1 MTASPAR
8 AVIWRE
14 LHTIDIDA
22 AKAYYAG
29 LLGWRF
35 QAEQATRFAW
45 GDGAG
50 VYHLI
55 EAGGEIHGGM
65 APLGGGGAHWLCYVQ
80 VQDVEAALD
89 EAEKLGATV
98 IRAAFDVPGVG
109 VNAVI
114 ADPGGARI
122 GLSAPS
128 YDYPYPAGVFLRD
141 HLFTD
146 DPARAASFYKDL
158 FGWALPVEGAVEG
171 SGEGSAEGAFGV
183 SARPADCATP
193 FWAPV
198 LAVSNVDTALARAAA
213 LGGVVRSR
221 TGAPYEDRFALTAD
235 PQSAVFG
242 LAARA

>member
-14 LHTIDIDA
+14 LHTTDIDA
-22 AKAYYAG
+22 AKAYYAA

-65 APLGGGGAHWLCYVQ
+65 APLGGGGAHWLSYVQ
-80 VQDVEAALD
+80 VQDVEAALN

-114 ADPGGARI
+114 ADSGGARI

-128 YDYPYPAGVFLRD
+128 YDYPYPVGVFLRD

-158 FGWALPVEGAVEG
+158 FGWSLSADGSTQGAL
-171 SGEGSAEGAFGV
+171 GV

-198 LAVSNVDTALARAAA
+198 LAVPNVDRALAQAAD
-213 LGGVVRSR
+213 LGSVGRSR
-221 TGAPYEDRFALTAD
+221 TGAPHEGQVALTAD
-235 PQSAVFG
+235 PQGAVFG
-242 LAARA
+242 LEARA

>member
-1 MTASPAR
+1 MTASPTR

-14 LHTIDIDA
+14 LHTTDIDA

-65 APLGGGGAHWLCYVQ
+65 APLSGGAAHWLSYVQ

-98 IRAAFDVPGVG
+98 VRAAFDVPGVG

-146 DPARAASFYKDL
+146 DPAGAASFYKGL
-158 FGWALPVEGAVEG
+158 FGWSL
-171 SGEGSAEGAFGV
+171 SAEGALGV
-183 SARPADCATP
+183 SERPADCDAS

-198 LAVSNVDTALARAAA
+198 LSVPNVDRALARATE
-213 LGGVVRSR
+213 LGGVGRSR
-221 TGAPYEDRFALTAD
+221 TGAPHEDQLVLTVD
-235 PQSAVFG
+235 PQGAVFG
-242 LAARA
+242 LEART

>member
-14 LHTIDIDA
+14 LHTTDIDA
-22 AKAYYAG
+22 AKAYYAA

-65 APLGGGGAHWLCYVQ
+65 APLGGGGAHWLAYVQ

-158 FGWALPVEGAVEG
+158 FGWTLPAGGA
-171 SGEGSAEGAFGV
+171 AEGALGV
-183 SARPADCATP
+183 SARPADCDAS

-198 LAVSNVDTALARAAA
+198 LAVPNVNTALARATA
-213 LGGVVRSR
+213 LGGVGRSR

-235 PQSAVFG
+235 PQGAVFG
-242 LAARA
+242 LEARA

>member
-1 MTASPAR
+1 MTASPAP

-14 LHTIDIDA
+14 LHTPDIEA

-29 LLGWRF
+29 LLGWRY

-65 APLGGGGAHWLCYVQ
+65 APLSGGAAHWLSYVQ
-80 VQDVEAALD
+80 VQDVEAALSK
-89 EAEKLGATV
+89 AEKLGAAIV
-98 IRAAFDVPGVG
+98 RAAFDVPGVG

-128 YDYPYPAGVFLRD
+128 YDYPYPAGVFRRD
-141 HLFTD
+141 HLFTHD
-146 DPARAASFYKDL
+146 ADGAALFYKDL
-158 FGWALPVEGAVEG
+158 FGWTLSAGGAL
-171 SGEGSAEGAFGV
+171 GV
-183 SARPADCATP
+183 SGRPADFSTS

-198 LAVSNVDTALARAAA
+198 LAVSNVGTVLAHATE
-213 LGGVVRSR
+213 LGGFIRSGGDESDKDKF
-221 TGAPYEDRFALTAD
+221 TLTAD
-235 PQSAVFG
+235 PQGAVFG
-242 LAARA
+242 LEACA